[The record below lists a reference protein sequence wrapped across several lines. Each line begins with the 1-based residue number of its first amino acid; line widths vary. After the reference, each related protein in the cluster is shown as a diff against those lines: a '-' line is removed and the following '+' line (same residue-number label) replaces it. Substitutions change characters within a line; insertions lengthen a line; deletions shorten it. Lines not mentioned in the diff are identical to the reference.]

1 MKILKNCD
9 ELLTWTCTYIT
20 EVMKRTTEVPVE
32 SLSNAY
38 KTLLHGAL
46 CLANGLE
53 TLKIQVAQE
62 FGWHTSV
69 LNFSRKHKDAIM
81 NEKMTPNEIDG
92 YIEEELLGFCKNF
105 LINYRRLLQM
115 DRMTHVHNSFREIFG
130 EKIVPSLCNEYSFS
144 STIARSASRK
154 NALRQN
160 QQRKSVVRKGLYK
173 NKRISVPYPFSHAP
187 L

>member
-1 MKILKNCD
+1 
-9 ELLTWTCTYIT
+9 
-20 EVMKRTTEVPVE
+20 
-32 SLSNAY
+32 
-38 KTLLHGAL
+38 
-46 CLANGLE
+46 
-53 TLKIQVAQE
+53 
-62 FGWHTSV
+62 
-69 LNFSRKHKDAIM
+69 M

-144 STIARSASRK
+144 STIARSARK
-154 NALRQN
+154 NARQN
-160 QQRKSVVRKGLYK
+160 QQSPRKSVVRKGLYK
-173 NKRISVPYPFSHAP
+173 NKRISVPYSFAQAP